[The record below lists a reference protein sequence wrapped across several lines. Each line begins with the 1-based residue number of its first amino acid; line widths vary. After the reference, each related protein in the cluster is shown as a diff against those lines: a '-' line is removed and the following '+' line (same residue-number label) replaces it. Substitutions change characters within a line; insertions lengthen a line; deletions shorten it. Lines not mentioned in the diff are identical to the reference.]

1 MRANIA
7 LASCD
12 PYVESKYYQLQFH
25 WEREREGDA
34 ERYDPYIYNIIAGY
48 FAKYDKVIIVFLSL
62 SIIGGEILEK
72 K

>member
-1 MRANIA
+1 MLKANIIN
-7 LASCD
+7 
-12 PYVESKYYQLQFH
+12 FNFI
-25 WEREREGDA
+25 EREREGDA